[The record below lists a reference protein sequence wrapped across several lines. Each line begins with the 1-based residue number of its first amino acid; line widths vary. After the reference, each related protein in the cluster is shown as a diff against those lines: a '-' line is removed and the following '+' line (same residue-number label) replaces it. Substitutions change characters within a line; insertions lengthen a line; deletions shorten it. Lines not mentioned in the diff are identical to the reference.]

1 MIMSE
6 IKLSCRQHFWIVF
19 CNNIIQSVNQ
29 LWFPE
34 RDVRT
39 TFLML
44 LRITRTLLI
53 QIEPMISA
61 CQVNITGW

>member
-29 LWFPE
+29 LWFHE

-61 CQVNITGW
+61 CQVNTTGW